1 MRKTLDWDE
10 QQLILRAQRGDTSAF
25 AWLIKKYKTKAIRL
39 IGNLVKDTH
48 LTEDVF
54 QEVLIRTYRGLPGF
68 RGDSAFYT
76 WFYQVTLNTTK
87 SHLIIHNRQ
96 EKLHSGLCYL
106 LAQEL
111 VDDVNTPECL
121 LHSKQSLYVL
131 GGLMQA
137 FSEEIRGTL
146 LLREVDGLNYD
157 EIASRMQC
165 PVGTVR
171 SRIFRGRQIIANY
184 LQQRE

>member
-1 MRKTLDWDE
+1 MRMTSDWDE
-10 QQLILRAQRGDTSAF
+10 SQLILRAQRGDTSAF
-25 AWLIKKYKTKAIRL
+25 TWLIKKYKTKVIRL
-39 IGNLVKDTH
+39 ISNLVKDDY
-48 LTEDVF
+48 LTEDIF

-68 RGDSAFYT
+68 RHDSAFYT
-76 WFYQVTLNTTK
+76 WFYQVALNTTK
-87 SHLIIHNRQ
+87 SHLIIQNRQ
-96 EKLHSGLCYL
+96 EKLHSGLCCL
-106 LAQEL
+106 LVQEL

-131 GGLMQA
+131 GGLMQTFPQA
-137 FSEEIRGTL
+137 IRGTL

-171 SRIFRGRQIIANY
+171 SRLFRARQIIANY
-184 LQQRE
+184 LQRRK